1 MDPFQ
6 LHMKVF
12 PLSLSWDV
20 RKWWINEGDGKITT
34 WEELV
39 KKFFGKFY
47 PLSCASNYDKMC
59 EDDENG
65 QVGNEERLMNDVVS
79 SDEEWEEH
87 EYGDPPNIVADSSKP
102 YLDTHH
108 KRDGS
113 NNAKWNENTSELG
126 KAPHPNKVSDAG
138 RTCKTEKFEV
148 IKYSL
153 GPNEEYI
160 AI

>member
-1 MDPFQ
+1 
-6 LHMKVF
+6 MKVF
-12 PLSLSWDV
+12 PLSLSRD
-20 RKWWINEGDGKITT
+20 I
-34 WEELV
+34 
-39 KKFFGKFY
+39 
-47 PLSCASNYDKMC
+47 C
-59 EDDENG
+59 EDDEKGHDPLEFITWANSKFKDHKKVDETTKRALLNTWIE
-65 QVGNEERLMNDVVS
+65 VGNEERLMNDVVS

-126 KAPHPNKVSDAG
+126 KAPHPNKVSDSG

>member
-1 MDPFQ
+1 M
-6 LHMKVF
+6 LTE
-12 PLSLSWDV
+12 
-20 RKWWINEGDGKITT
+20 RGDGVTSIKRRRHDLRSDGVSTLAASSEHGRPKGTLEDSNEKVDETT
-34 WEELV
+34 KRALLYTWIE
-39 KKFFGKFY
+39 
-47 PLSCASNYDKMC
+47 
-59 EDDENG
+59 
-65 QVGNEERLMNDVVS
+65 VGNEERLMNDVVS
-79 SDEEWEEH
+79 SDEGWEEH
-87 EYGDPPNIVADSSKP
+87 EYGDPLNIVADSSKP

-113 NNAKWNENTSELG
+113 NNDKWNENTSELG
-126 KAPHPNKVSDAG
+126 KAPHPNKVSDAR